1 MTRYFVLLIRNC
13 AYLATQFRLSPFAF
27 LTMQMTF
34 GNRILVVFGIHPEV
48 IKLAPVVKALQR
60 ARTFDVR
67 VIVLEESDAALCCMP
82 IDARARKVAERLGI
96 ETYGDSTEVE
106 AL

>member
-1 MTRYFVLLIRNC
+1 MYIFERKVRFYERRHQRTANRLIVV
-13 AYLATQFRLSPFAF
+13 SP
-27 LTMQMTF
+27 M
-34 GNRILVVFGIHPEV
+34 
-48 IKLAPVVKALQR
+48 
-60 ARTFDVR
+60 
-67 VIVLEESDAALCCMP
+67 